1 MNKKKIN
8 KRRCTLGP
16 IMLAGLF
23 AGLSGM
29 TIWAEVVGGQ
39 TARRK
44 FLHFHLILSGPISM
58 IL

>member
-1 MNKKKIN
+1 
-8 KRRCTLGP
+8 
-16 IMLAGLF
+16 MLAGLF